1 MTGKEVA
8 KNGGIILLFL
18 IPHIIFFYVQWNE
31 ILVFFTKPFWD
42 ELVGIVAYIVISF
55 LITLFLIASLIGG
68 DYNY

>member
-1 MTGKEVA
+1 MIGKEVA

-31 ILVFFTKPFWD
+31 ILVFFTQSFCD
-42 ELVGIVAYIVISF
+42 VLAGIVAYIVISF
-55 LITLFLIASLIGG
+55 LITMFISVLLMGN